1 MSKKQAKRMKNKKTR
16 KNLANNNLNKQLTT
30 NSKAVTSGNLI
41 KEKSKSNFNDK
52 NNIKNDLNTKDNS
65 SQITK
70 EQNTQK
76 SSNNYIKTEISDKIN
91 QSNQKGFS
99 DEENIEE
106 SYKSSIKREKNH
118 NRLTLLLSLFLILGG
133 IAISLYPN
141 ISNYFAEK
149 NQVEII
155 EKYEELVVSID
166 NEGLEEEFQK
176 AQTYNENL
184 AGDPVHDPF
193 VEGSGYALPT
203 NYTSILNFTDSGIM
217 AYIEIPKINVHLPI
231 YHGTSSEV
239 LEKGVGHIQS
249 TSLPVGGTSTHCV
262 LTGHTGLPSA
272 ELFTRLD
279 ELNIGD
285 IFYIH
290 VLNKVL
296 TYKVYETKV
305 ILPDDID
312 ELQVVKGKDYITL
325 VTCTPYGVNTHRLL
339 VKAEQVEYEE
349 YVEPTQETNNTPVQ
363 EVVNAI
369 EEKDY
374 YYLGYIIGGSI
385 LIILFIILITRI
397 ILKKLKRKNSK
408 HNNSRHF

>member
-1 MSKKQAKRMKNKKTR
+1 MSKKMKSKKTNTKNNSN
-16 KNLANNNLNKQLTT
+16 KNLSPNSKVITT
-30 NSKAVTSGNLI
+30 NNFI
-41 KEKSKSNFNDK
+41 KEKAEK
-52 NNIKNDLNTKDNS
+52 
-65 SQITK
+65 
-70 EQNTQK
+70 
-76 SSNNYIKTEISDKIN
+76 KIN
-91 QSNQKGFS
+91 QENITKSNLKTKESSNKNIQEKNTKKFS
-99 DEENIEE
+99 SKNNVTENFEEN
-106 SYKSSIKREKNH
+106 SNKSTKTSKKNISEKSTSKDFSKHAKKEKNH
-118 NRLTLLLSLFLILGG
+118 NKITLLLSLILIFGG

-141 ISNYFAEK
+141 VSNYFAEK

-155 EKYEELVVSID
+155 EKYDELVVAID
-166 NEGLEEEFQK
+166 NDGLEEEFQK
-176 AQTYNENL
+176 AQSYNENL

-203 NYTSILNFTDSGIM
+203 NYTSILNLTDSGIM

-231 YHGTSSEV
+231 YHGTSSDV

-249 TSLPVGGTSTHCV
+249 TSLPIGGTSTHCV

-305 ILPDDID
+305 ILPDEIE
-312 ELQVVKGKDYITL
+312 ELQVVKDKDYVTL

-363 EVVNAI
+363 NVVNAI
-369 EEKDY
+369 EEKNY

-385 LIILFIILITRI
+385 LIILFIILIVRI

-408 HNNSRHF
+408 

>member
-1 MSKKQAKRMKNKKTR
+1 MAKKQVKRKKY
-16 KNLANNNLNKQLTT
+16 
-30 NSKAVTSGNLI
+30 S
-41 KEKSKSNFNDK
+41 KSKSVDSTNK
-52 NNIKNDLNTKDNS
+52 SNTKISAQLNNS
-65 SQITK
+65 NTTNQNSKSKKINKQNSVKNSEKNLKTNTIKDTFNENKINTIDSNVKKTK
-70 EQNTQK
+70 E
-76 SSNNYIKTEISDKIN
+76 
-91 QSNQKGFS
+91 
-99 DEENIEE
+99 
-106 SYKSSIKREKNH
+106 KNRH
-118 NRLTLLLSLFLILGG
+118 HRITLLLSILLIVGG
-133 IAISLYPN
+133 VIISLYPSV
-141 ISNYFAEK
+141 SNYFAEK

-155 EKYEELVVSID
+155 KKYDELVVSVD
-166 NEGLEEEFQK
+166 TQGLEEEFQK

-217 AYIEIPKINVHLPI
+217 AYIEIPKISVHLPI
-231 YHGTSSEV
+231 YHGTSSDV

-249 TSLPVGGTSTHCV
+249 TSLPIGGESTHCV

-279 ELNIGD
+279 ELDIGD

-305 ILPDDID
+305 ILPDKID
-312 ELQVVKGKDYITL
+312 ELQVVPGKDYVTL

-349 YVEPTQETNNTPVQ
+349 YVDSTEHTLTNPIKD
-363 EVVNAI
+363 I
-369 EEKDY
+369 EEALSEKDY
-374 YYLGYIIGGSI
+374 YFIGITIGIII
-385 LIILFIILITRI
+385 LLVLLIIFIIKLII
-397 ILKKLKRKNSK
+397 KKIVK
-408 HNNSRHF
+408 HN